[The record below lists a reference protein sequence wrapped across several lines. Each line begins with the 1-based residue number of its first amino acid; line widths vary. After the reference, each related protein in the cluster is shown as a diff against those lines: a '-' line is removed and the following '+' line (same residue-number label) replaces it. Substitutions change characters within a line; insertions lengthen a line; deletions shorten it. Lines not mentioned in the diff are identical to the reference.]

1 VFKWIERDDVPADI
15 LTFINDKNPDILC
28 IQGTLHQQILIWK
41 CIHRYILQTAT
52 KLKRVNIFLNFQL
65 LTKEISFSKF

>member
-41 CIHRYILQTAT
+41 CIRTD
-52 KLKRVNIFLNFQL
+52 IFYRRQPN
-65 LTKEISFSKF
+65 